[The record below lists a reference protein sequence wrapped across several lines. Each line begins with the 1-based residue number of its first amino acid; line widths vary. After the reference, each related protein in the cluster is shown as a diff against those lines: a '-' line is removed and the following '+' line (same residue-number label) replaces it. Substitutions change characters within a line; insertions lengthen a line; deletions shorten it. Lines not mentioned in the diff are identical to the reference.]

1 MKKLDMKWL
10 VVVIFAIAGALC
22 GAAIDS
28 YMVTM
33 DETLGGDMS
42 VWNELIQF
50 LELILLM
57 YIVYMVNVIIHE
69 GGHLILG
76 LITGYK
82 FNSFRIFNV
91 ILIKQNGKLEI
102 KNLSLAGTG
111 GQCLMSPPELI
122 DGKMPYVLYNLG
134 GVILNVI
141 TSLIFIVTYLISP
154 WKLLSLAMIMSAIM
168 GFASALVNGIPMK
181 IGNINNDG
189 YNAVQL
195 GRDKDALKA
204 LWVQLKMNEA
214 LAEGVRIKEMP
225 EEWFESVDGKNDN
238 PMVTSIKVS
247 YCNRLMDMHKFEQ
260 TKEEIKKVLESNMVL
275 VGVYRYLLICD
286 YIYCELIDGNLTKA
300 VELYTKDLQKFMKSM
315 KKFPAILRTKY
326 TYELLYNKDNK
337 QAEKIRTLFNIMSE
351 KYPYTSDI
359 EAENELMDMAKSIC
373 DGVND
378 NEISGKIVK
387 K

>member
-10 VVVIFAIAGALC
+10 VVVTFVIAGALC
-22 GAAIDS
+22 GAAIGS

-33 DETLGGDMS
+33 DETLGEDIS
-42 VWNELIQF
+42 VWNELMKF

-57 YIVYMVNVIIHE
+57 YIVYMVNVIIH
-69 GGHLILG
+69 G
-76 LITGYK
+76 LMTGYK
-82 FNSFRIFNV
+82 FNSFRIFSV
-91 ILIKQNGKLEI
+91 ILIKQNGKLKI
-102 KNLSLAGTG
+102 KNISLAGTG

-141 TSLIFIVTYLISP
+141 TSLIFIVIYLISL

-181 IGNINNDG
+181 VGDINNDG

-204 LWVQLKMNEA
+204 LWVQLKMNVA
-214 LAEGVRIKEMP
+214 LAEGIGIREMP
-225 EEWFESVDGKNDN
+225 EEWFESIDGKNDN
-238 PMVTSIKVS
+238 PMITSIKVF
-247 YCNRLMDMHKFEQ
+247 YCNRLMEMHKFEQ

-275 VGVYRYLLICD
+275 VGVYRHLLICD
-286 YIYCELIDGNLTKA
+286 YIYCELIDGNIIEA
-300 VELYTKDLQKFMKSM
+300 EEFYTKDLQKFMKSM

-326 TYELLYNKDNK
+326 TYELLHNKDSK
-337 QAEKIRTLFNIMSE
+337 QAEKLRTLFNIMSE

-359 EAENELMDMAKSIC
+359 EAENELMNIAKSIY
-373 DGVND
+373 DSVMD
-378 NEISGKIVK
+378 NK

>member
-10 VVVIFAIAGALC
+10 VVVTFVIAGALC
-22 GAAIDS
+22 GAAVGS

-33 DETLGGDMS
+33 NEMLGEDIS
-42 VWNELIQF
+42 VWNELMKF

-69 GGHLILG
+69 GGHLIFG
-76 LITGYK
+76 LMTGYK
-82 FNSFRIFNV
+82 FNSFRIFSV
-91 ILIKQNGKLEI
+91 ILIKQNGKLKI
-102 KNLSLAGTG
+102 KNISLAGTG

-134 GVILNVI
+134 GVIFNVI
-141 TSLIFIVTYLISP
+141 TSLIFIVIYSISL

-181 IGNINNDG
+181 VGDINNDG

-204 LWVQLKMNEA
+204 LWVQLKMNGA
-214 LAEGVRIKEMP
+214 LAEGIGIREMP
-225 EEWFESVDGKNDN
+225 EEWFESIDGKNDN
-238 PMVTSIKVS
+238 PRITSIKVF
-247 YCNRLMDMHKFEQ
+247 YCNRLMEMHKFEQ

-275 VGVYRYLLICD
+275 VGVYRHLLICD
-286 YIYCELIDGNLTKA
+286 YIYCELIDGNIIEA
-300 VELYTKDLQKFMKSM
+300 EEFYTKDLQKFMKSM

-326 TYELLYNKDNK
+326 TYELLHNKDSK
-337 QAEKIRTLFNIMSE
+337 QAEKLRTLFNIMSE

-359 EAENELMDMAKSIC
+359 EAENELMNIAKSIY
-373 DGVND
+373 DSVMD
-378 NEISGKIVK
+378 NK

>member
-1 MKKLDMKWL
+1 MKWL
-10 VVVIFAIAGALC
+10 VVIIFVIAGALC

-33 DETLGGDMS
+33 DETLGEDIS
-42 VWNELIQF
+42 VWNELMKF

-141 TSLIFIVTYLISP
+141 TSLIFIVIYLIST

-214 LAEGVRIKEMP
+214 LAEGIGIREMP
-225 EEWFESVDGKNDN
+225 EEWFESIDGKNDN
-238 PMVTSIKVS
+238 PMITSIKVF
-247 YCNRLMDMHKFEQ
+247 YCNRLMEMHKFEQ

-286 YIYCELIDGNLTKA
+286 YIYCELIDENIIEA
-300 VELYTKDLQKFMKSM
+300 EEFYTKDLQKFMKSM

-326 TYELLYNKDNK
+326 TYELLHNKDSK
-337 QAEKIRTLFNIMSE
+337 QAEKLRTLFNIMSE

-359 EAENELMDMAKSIC
+359 EAENELMDIAKSIY
-373 DGVND
+373 DGVMD
-378 NEISGKIVK
+378 DK

>member
-10 VVVIFAIAGALC
+10 VVVTFVIAGALC
-22 GAAIDS
+22 GAAVGS

-33 DETLGGDMS
+33 NEMLGEDIS
-42 VWNELIQF
+42 VWNELMKF

-69 GGHLILG
+69 GGHLIFG
-76 LITGYK
+76 LMTGYK
-82 FNSFRIFNV
+82 FNSFRIFSV
-91 ILIKQNGKLEI
+91 ILIKQNGKLKI
-102 KNLSLAGTG
+102 KNISLAGTG

-134 GVILNVI
+134 GVIFNVI
-141 TSLIFIVTYLISP
+141 TSLIFIVIYSISL

-181 IGNINNDG
+181 VGDINNDG

-204 LWVQLKMNEA
+204 LWVQLKMNGA
-214 LAEGVRIKEMP
+214 LAEGIGIREMP
-225 EEWFESVDGKNDN
+225 EEWFESIDGKNDN
-238 PMVTSIKVS
+238 PMITSIKVF
-247 YCNRLMDMHKFEQ
+247 YCKRLMEMHKFEQ

-275 VGVYRYLLICD
+275 VGVYRHLLICD
-286 YIYCELIDGNLTKA
+286 YIYCELIDGNIIEA
-300 VELYTKDLQKFMKSM
+300 EEFYTKDLQKFMKSM

-326 TYELLYNKDNK
+326 TYELLHNKDSK
-337 QAEKIRTLFNIMSE
+337 QAEKLRTLFNIMSE

-359 EAENELMDMAKSIC
+359 EAENELMNIAKSIY
-373 DGVND
+373 DSVMD
-378 NEISGKIVK
+378 NK

>member
-10 VVVIFAIAGALC
+10 AVVIFGIAGALC
-22 GAAIDS
+22 GAAIGS

-50 LELILLM
+50 LEFILLM
-57 YIVYMVNVIIHE
+57 YIVYVVNVIIHE
-69 GGHLILG
+69 GGHLLFG

-91 ILIKQNGKLEI
+91 ILIKQNGKLKI

-141 TSLIFIVTYLISP
+141 TSLIFIVIYLISP

-214 LAEGVRIKEMP
+214 LAEGVRIKKMP

-238 PMVTSIKVS
+238 PMVTSIKVF
-247 YCNRLMDMHKFEQ
+247 YCNRLMDMHRFEQ

-351 KYPYTSDI
+351 KHPYPRDL
-359 EAENELMDMAKSIC
+359 EAENELMNIAKSIC
-373 DGVND
+373 NGVND
-378 NEISGKIVK
+378 NEISGK
-387 K
+387 

>member
-1 MKKLDMKWL
+1 MKWL

-22 GAAIDS
+22 GAAIGS

-286 YIYCELIDGNLTKA
+286 YIYCELIDENIIEA
-300 VELYTKDLQKFMKSM
+300 EEFYTKDLQKFMKSM

-326 TYELLYNKDNK
+326 TYELLHNKDSK
-337 QAEKIRTLFNIMSE
+337 QAEKLRTLFNIMSE

-359 EAENELMDMAKSIC
+359 EAENELMDIAKSIY
-373 DGVND
+373 DGVMD
-378 NEISGKIVK
+378 DK

>member
-10 VVVIFAIAGALC
+10 VVVTFVIAGALC
-22 GAAIDS
+22 GAAIGS

-33 DETLGGDMS
+33 DETLGEDIS
-42 VWNELIQF
+42 VWNELMKF

-69 GGHLILG
+69 GGHLIFG
-76 LITGYK
+76 LMTGYK
-82 FNSFRIFNV
+82 FNSFRIFSV
-91 ILIKQNGKLEI
+91 ILIKQNGKLKI
-102 KNLSLAGTG
+102 KNISLAGTG

-141 TSLIFIVTYLISP
+141 TSLIFIVIYLISL

-181 IGNINNDG
+181 VGDINNDG

-204 LWVQLKMNEA
+204 LWVQLKMNGA
-214 LAEGVRIKEMP
+214 LAEGIGIREMP
-225 EEWFESVDGKNDN
+225 EEWFESIDGKNDN
-238 PMVTSIKVS
+238 PMITSIKVF
-247 YCNRLMDMHKFEQ
+247 YCNRLMEMHKFEQ

-275 VGVYRYLLICD
+275 VGVYRHLLICD
-286 YIYCELIDGNLTKA
+286 YIYCELIDGNIIEA
-300 VELYTKDLQKFMKSM
+300 EEFYTKDLQKFMKSM

-326 TYELLYNKDNK
+326 TYELLHNKDSK
-337 QAEKIRTLFNIMSE
+337 QAEKLRTLFNIMSE

-359 EAENELMDMAKSIC
+359 EAENELMDIAKSIY
-373 DGVND
+373 DGVMD
-378 NEISGKIVK
+378 NKINK

>member
-1 MKKLDMKWL
+1 MKWL
-10 VVVIFAIAGALC
+10 VVIIFVIAGALC

-33 DETLGGDMS
+33 DETLGEDIS
-42 VWNELIQF
+42 VWNELMKF

-141 TSLIFIVTYLISP
+141 TSLIFIVIYLISP

-204 LWVQLKMNEA
+204 LWVQLKMNGA
-214 LAEGVRIKEMP
+214 LAEGIGIREMP
-225 EEWFESVDGKNDN
+225 EEWFESIDGKNDN
-238 PMVTSIKVS
+238 PMITSIKVF
-247 YCNRLMDMHKFEQ
+247 YCNRLMEMHKFEQ

-359 EAENELMDMAKSIC
+359 EAENELMDIAKSIC

>member
-1 MKKLDMKWL
+1 MKWL
-10 VVVIFAIAGALC
+10 VVVTFVIAGALC
-22 GAAIDS
+22 GAAVGS

-33 DETLGGDMS
+33 NEMLGEDIS
-42 VWNELIQF
+42 VWNELMKF

-69 GGHLILG
+69 GGHLIFG
-76 LITGYK
+76 LMTGYK
-82 FNSFRIFNV
+82 FNSFRIFSV
-91 ILIKQNGKLEI
+91 ILIKQNGKLKI
-102 KNLSLAGTG
+102 KNISLAGIG

-134 GVILNVI
+134 GVIFNVI
-141 TSLIFIVTYLISP
+141 TSLIFIVIYSISL

-181 IGNINNDG
+181 VGDINNDG

-204 LWVQLKMNEA
+204 LWVQLKMNGA
-214 LAEGVRIKEMP
+214 LAEGIGIREMP
-225 EEWFESVDGKNDN
+225 EEWFESIDGKNDN
-238 PMVTSIKVS
+238 PMITSIKVF
-247 YCNRLMDMHKFEQ
+247 YCNRLMEMHKFEQ

-275 VGVYRYLLICD
+275 VGVYRHLLICD
-286 YIYCELIDGNLTKA
+286 YIYCELIDGNIIEA
-300 VELYTKDLQKFMKSM
+300 EEFYTKDLQKFMKSM

-326 TYELLYNKDNK
+326 TYELLHNKDSK
-337 QAEKIRTLFNIMSE
+337 QAEKLRTLFNIMSE

-359 EAENELMDMAKSIC
+359 EAENELMNIAKSIY
-373 DGVND
+373 DSVMD
-378 NEISGKIVK
+378 NK

>member
-22 GAAIDS
+22 GAAIGS

-286 YIYCELIDGNLTKA
+286 YIYCELIDENIIEA
-300 VELYTKDLQKFMKSM
+300 EEFYTKDLQKFMKSM

-326 TYELLYNKDNK
+326 TYELLHNKDSK
-337 QAEKIRTLFNIMSE
+337 QAEKLRTLFNIMSE

-359 EAENELMDMAKSIC
+359 EAENELMDIAKSIY
-373 DGVND
+373 DGVMD
-378 NEISGKIVK
+378 DK